1 MEHRKLRNLEVS
13 KLGLGCMGM
22 SHGYGKPHDKNE
34 MIKVIRH
41 AFDIGVTL
49 LILLNV
55 TDLIRMKNS

>member
-34 MIKVIRH
+34 MIKVI
-41 AFDIGVTL
+41 D
-49 LILLNV
+49 
-55 TDLIRMKNS
+55 DLQDLRK